1 MEERIVRLDLC
12 LAKKFL
18 KANNLYGEQ
27 TRRLDAID
35 RMELAI
41 DRARQ
46 IDPSGHWTIWVYLK
60 FGVPNEILALI
71 VRVRKRFPRFAEL
84 LVFMAT
90 SEGLEGVHLF
100 LVHEVGKDTTITDFV
115 RI

>member
-1 MEERIVRLDLC
+1 MKERIVRLDLC

-18 KANNLYGEQ
+18 KTNNLYGEQ
-27 TRRLDAID
+27 NKRLDAVE

-41 DRARQ
+41 EKERKM
-46 IDPSGHWTIWVYLK
+46 DPSGNWTIWVYLK
-60 FGVPNEILALI
+60 FDIPNVILSLI
-71 VRVRKRFPRFAEL
+71 VRLRKRSPRLAEF
-84 LVFMAT
+84 LVFIAN

-100 LVHEVGKDTTITDFV
+100 LVHEVGKDVTVTDFV